1 MSVNAGMLP
10 PIKVKVGEFFEIKVP
25 SNRTTG
31 FFCCLK
37 EMPGCV
43 YLELSDYVPDKPI
56 IVGSGGNQVYNFLA
70 VSKGSGPIE
79 FRLVKYTHPE
89 LTIEPPGA
97 MEKRF
102 VIVE

>member
-1 MSVNAGMLP
+1 MSDDAGKLP
-10 PIKVKVGEFFEIKVP
+10 PINVTVGEFFEIKVP
-25 SNRTTG
+25 SNITTG
-31 FFCCLK
+31 YFCCLA

-43 YLELSDYVPDKPI
+43 YLKSTEYVPEQPI
-56 IVGSGGNQVYNFLA
+56 IPGSGGNQVYNFLA

-79 FRLVKYTHPE
+79 FRQVKYTHPE
-89 LTIEPPGA
+89 LTIEPPGP